1 MKRFAVHPYGF
12 IAACL
17 LFAFAVLPPA
27 VAQTKLKVAEGSRSF
42 TVMPLYIAMEAGY
55 LAEKGLSAELI
66 TMKGG
71 PAAAN
76 ALISGDVDITF
87 SLAETPIKM
96 RSQGKDLRVA
106 ALLQDRNPI
115 VLVVPA
121 NSTAKTVADLKGM
134 KIGVTAT
141 GSLSDLILRA
151 HIRSM
156 GFVEADFEIVGL
168 GSGATVSAAIE
179 RNQLQAAATFTP
191 FLTKLVMEKTARVLS
206 DLRKEIYPGQ
216 AMLIRGGDLG
226 GPKEAALR
234 GFVEALAK
242 AAKALYSDRALV
254 SRAARVYFPDMNPQ
268 LLEAM
273 IVAETQETPV
283 FSRDARLS
291 RADYDWLMNF
301 LLSNK
306 LVPKA
311 EKYEDIVA
319 TQLWR

>member
-1 MKRFAVHPYGF
+1 MKRSKLRNWLIAVAG
-12 IAACL
+12 L
-17 LFAFAVLPPA
+17 LATSYALPPA
-27 VAQTKLKVAEGSRSF
+27 MAQTKLKVAEGSRSF

-55 LAEKGLSAELI
+55 LAEKGITVDLI

-76 ALISGDVDITF
+76 ALVSGDVDVTF

-96 RSQGKDLRVA
+96 RAQGRDLRVG

-115 VLVVPA
+115 VLVVPS
-121 NSTAKTVADLKGM
+121 NSPAKSLADLKGK

-151 HIRSM
+151 HIRASGLM
-156 GFVEADFEIVGL
+156 ENDFEIVGL

-191 FLTKLVMEKTARVLS
+191 FLTKLVMDKTARVVS

-216 AMLIRGGDLG
+216 AMLIRGADLG
-226 GPKEAALR
+226 GPKEGALR
-234 GFVEALAK
+234 GFAEALAK
-242 AAKALYSDRALV
+242 AAGTLYSDRALV
-254 SRAARVYFPDMNPQ
+254 IRAARVFFPDMNPQ

-283 FSRDARLS
+283 FSRDARFS
-291 RADYDWLMNF
+291 RADFDWLINF
-301 LLSNK
+301 LLTNK
-306 LVPKA
+306 LVQKS

>member
-1 MKRFAVHPYGF
+1 MTRFKQRTKLFALV
-12 IAACL
+12 CL
-17 LFAFAVLPPA
+17 LAAFAVPPQA
-27 VAQTKLKVAEGSRSF
+27 LGQTKIKVAEGSRSF

-55 LAEKGLSAELI
+55 LAEKGLVADLI

-76 ALISGDVDITF
+76 ALVSGDVDIAF

-121 NSTAKTVADLKGM
+121 GSPAKTVADLKGK

-151 HIRSM
+151 HIRSL
-156 GFVEADFEIVGL
+156 GLAEGDFEIIGL
-168 GSGATVSAAIE
+168 GSGSTVTASIE
-179 RNQLQAAATFTP
+179 RGMLQAAATFTP
-191 FLTKLVMEKTARVLS
+191 FLTKLLMEKTARTIA
-206 DLRKEIYPGQ
+206 DLRKDVYPGQ
-216 AMLIRGGDLG
+216 AMLIRGADLG
-226 GPKEAALR
+226 GAKEAALR
-234 GFVEALAK
+234 DFAEALAK
-242 AAKALYSDRALV
+242 AAKTLYADKALV
-254 SRAARVYFPDMNPQ
+254 ARAARVFFPDMNPQ

-291 RADYDWLMNF
+291 RADYDFLMNF

-306 LVPKA
+306 LVTKA
-311 EKYEDIVA
+311 ERYEDIVA